1 MSRDRLTAGIL
12 KKLFNLEVMAVQIY
26 RTQVDALA
34 EVGERSMMVAAMENE
49 EYHRETFRSLLKA
62 RGLSPSVRW
71 PFYWIVGQILGRSTS
86 LLGRKVLLRGDIAFE
101 DKATREYSE
110 IVHKGD
116 FTDDERTFISE
127 FLDDEKQHA
136 ANWRRLLES

>member
-12 KKLFNLEVMAVQIY
+12 KKFYNLEVMAVQIY
-26 RTQVDALA
+26 RTQVNFLA
-34 EVGERSMMVAAMENE
+34 DKDEKSMMVAAMENE
-49 EYHRETFRSLLKA
+49 EHHRDTFRSLLKA
-62 RGLSPSVRW
+62 RGVKPSPRW
-71 PFYWIVGQILGRSTS
+71 PFFWLVGQILGRSTS

-110 IVHKGD
+110 FLHKGD

-136 ANWRRLLES
+136 ANWRRLLKN